1 MTPAPF
7 HHDIAGGPEDAQA
20 HWLTT
25 ADKLTIRAAH
35 WRVDGAKGT
44 VLLFPGRTEFI
55 EKYGL
60 AAGELA
66 VRGFATVAVD
76 WRGQGLAD
84 RLLNDRAIGHV
95 NRFQDY
101 QLDVAATVK
110 YAQDQGMPAP
120 FFLLGHSMGGCIG
133 LRALNEGLDVKAAA
147 FSAPMWGVGL
157 AAHIRTTAWAVST
170 ISKPLGFSDIL
181 TPGQSRENY
190 LLRTT
195 LEENGLTN
203 DATMF
208 GFLKRQITTHPELGI
223 AGPSLRWLNE
233 SLNEM
238 KTLAEAPSP
247 DVPCITYLGSDEEI
261 VDPVRI
267 RSRMAAWP
275 NGTLVEIPTGR
286 HEMLMDAPAM
296 RDPIYDG
303 IAALFDSAI

>member
-7 HHDIAGGPEDAQA
+7 YHDVAGGPEHAQA
-20 HWLTT
+20 HWVET
-25 ADKLTIRAAH
+25 ADKLTIRLAH
-35 WRVDGAKGT
+35 WRHDGAKGT

-60 AAGELA
+60 AAGEFA
-66 VRGFATVAVD
+66 QRGYAMVAVD

-84 RLLNDRAIGHV
+84 RMLDDRAIGHV
-95 NRFQDY
+95 RDFADY
-101 QLDVAATVK
+101 QLDVAETIK
-110 YAQDQGMPAP
+110 YARDVGMPEP
-120 FFLLGHSMGGCIG
+120 FYLLGHSMGGCIG

-157 AAHIRTTAWAVST
+157 APHVRSVAWIVST
-170 ISKPLGFSDIL
+170 ISKPLGFSGIL
-181 TPGQSRENY
+181 APSQSTENY

-208 GFLKRQITTHPELGI
+208 GFLKRQITEHPELGL

-233 SLNEM
+233 SLREM
-238 KTLAEAPSP
+238 RRMAEQPSP
-247 DVPCITYLGSDEEI
+247 NVPCITYLGSDEEI

-267 RSRMAAWP
+267 RERMAKWP

-296 RDPIYDG
+296 RETLYNG
-303 IAALFDSAI
+303 ICDLFDKAT